1 MSQFTPET
9 DFRIEFD
16 GDVVTGSM
24 KRLLR
29 GDMLRMMPE
38 TGEAEVIGDGPLTR
52 VEVRASM
59 ESQRLAVE
67 VLPSYITK
75 FEGLIVGGEA
85 VSAEV
90 FFEKYAAQTYFT
102 RLVVGLEQHLLAT
115 SFVKADGGEAGA
127 EAGAE
132 ENPEKKSA
140 LPSASSSPD
149 SSGGKAS
156 PSPG

>member
-1 MSQFTPET
+1 MSQFIPAT

-24 KRLLR
+24 KQLLR

-38 TGEAEVIGDGPLTR
+38 TGEAEVIEAGPLTR
-52 VEVRASM
+52 VEVRASL

-75 FEGLIVGGEA
+75 FEGLIVGVEA

-90 FFEKYAAQTYFT
+90 FFEKYAMHTYFT
-102 RLVVGLEQHLLAT
+102 LLVVGLERHLLAT
-115 SFVKADGGEAGA
+115 SYVKADGGEAGA
-127 EAGAE
+127 EPGAE
-132 ENPEKKSA
+132 AAEKKSA
-140 LPSASSSPD
+140 SPSASSSPD

>member
-38 TGEAEVIGDGPLTR
+38 TGAAEVIADGPLTR
-52 VEVRASM
+52 LVVRASL

-75 FEGLIVGGEA
+75 FEGLRVGGEA

-102 RLVVGLEQHLLAT
+102 RLVVGLEQHLLST
-115 SFVKADGGEAGA
+115 SYVKADGEEEVA
-127 EAGAE
+127 EPGAE
-132 ENPEKKSA
+132 EAEKKSA

>member
-52 VEVRASM
+52 LVVRASL

-75 FEGLIVGGEA
+75 FEGLRVGGEA

-90 FFEKYAAQTYFT
+90 FFEKYAVHTYFT
-102 RLVVGLEQHLLAT
+102 RLVVALEQHLIAT
-115 SFVKADGGEAGA
+115 SYVKADGEEAGA
-127 EAGAE
+127 EAE
-132 ENPEKKSA
+132 EAAEKKSA
-140 LPSASSSPD
+140 SPSASSSPD